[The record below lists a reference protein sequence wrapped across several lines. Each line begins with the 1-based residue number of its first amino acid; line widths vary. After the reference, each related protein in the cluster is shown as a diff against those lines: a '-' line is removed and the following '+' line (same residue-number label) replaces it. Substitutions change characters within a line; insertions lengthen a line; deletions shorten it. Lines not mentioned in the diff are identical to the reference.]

1 MTEQTPDDPTTQLP
15 PTTPPDVTAAPP
27 APEAAPVAAAAPARS
42 GSTRTI
48 LEIVGAAVA
57 AVLIVAAGITGF
69 AVGALVSDRDGGDD
83 RGRSQDFA
91 MSPERGDG
99 RGGSG
104 GPGGQH
110 SSPRGPG
117 DVESFPFG
125 PEQGGPGQ
133 GGPGQGGPGQGG
145 SGQGG
150 PQWGDSQQ

>member
-15 PTTPPDVTAAPP
+15 PTTPPDVTAVPP
-27 APEAAPVAAAAPARS
+27 ATEAAQVVAAPATARA

-69 AVGALVSDRDGGDD
+69 AVGALVNDRDKGDD

-99 RGGSG
+99 RGGPG
-104 GPGGQH
+104 GP
-110 SSPRGPG
+110 
-117 DVESFPFG
+117 
-125 PEQGGPGQ
+125 
-133 GGPGQGGPGQGG
+133 
-145 SGQGG
+145 GQGG